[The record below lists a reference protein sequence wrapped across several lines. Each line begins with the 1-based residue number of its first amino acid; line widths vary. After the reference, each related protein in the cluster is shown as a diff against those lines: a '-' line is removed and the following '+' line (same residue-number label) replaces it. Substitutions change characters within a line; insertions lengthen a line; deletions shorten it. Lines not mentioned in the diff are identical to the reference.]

1 MKKWMTLLLCCVLAL
16 NLTACGAGAPGG
28 PEDTAPPQ
36 ASALHFEVS
45 TKVYEN

>member
-28 PEDTAPPQ
+28 PGGQRAAAGERA
-36 ASALHFEVS
+36 AL
-45 TKVYEN
+45 

>member
-28 PEDTAPPQ
+28 PEDNAPPVIVIVGR
-36 ASALHFEVS
+36 AAAGERAAL
-45 TKVYEN
+45 